1 MIESSAFIITEE
13 DKIFSERI
21 IDLIKKGK
29 GMEAIYN
36 LAIYF
41 LDNYFIITPSDTE
54 EIYIYNNGIYYPF
67 GKEILCIKIE
77 GMLGMFSST
86 SIVNEVLNRIKRR
99 TLRNRRYLVEPKDK
113 ICLANGVLNLNDLMF
128 VPHNPNLIFFNKVPV
143 SYNPTTD
150 CSKIKKF
157 LSEVVSEQDK
167 IILQE
172 LVGYCLYKDYS
183 IQKAFIL
190 LGKGSNGK
198 STFLKLLERFLGASN
213 VSSVSLQMLEANR
226 FASSALFGKLANIFA
241 DLSSKSLSST
251 TTFKLLTG
259 EDSIRGEKKF
269 QNEFFFDNYAK
280 LIFATNQVPHSEE
293 NSDAFYRRIILI
305 DFPNQFLDEKADK
318 FLLNKLSTNEELS
331 GFLNFALEGLKRL
344 LANGDFSYNKSLKE
358 VQDLYQKLSDSVASF
373 AFEMLETSVQDYI
386 IKTKLYSI
394 YCEFCRKNKYPIRPE
409 NKFHGELQKHIT
421 VEAYRPK
428 EADDRPYCWKGIKL
442 KGLASQTTQT

>member
-1 MIESSAFIITEE
+1 MIEQKAFTITEN
-13 DKIFSERI
+13 DKIFSQGI
-21 IDLIKKGK
+21 IDLINRGE
-29 GMEAIYN
+29 GLEAVYK

-41 LDNYFIITPSDTE
+41 LENYFIITPSDTE
-54 EIYIYNNGIYYPF
+54 EVFIYNNGIYYPF

-77 GMLGMFSST
+77 GMLGKYSST

-113 ICLANGVLNLNDLMF
+113 ICLANGVLNIKDLIF
-128 VPHNPNLIFFNKVPV
+128 VPHNPNLVFFNKIPV
-143 SYNPTTD
+143 SYNPSLD
-150 CSKIKKF
+150 CIKIKKF

-167 IILQE
+167 KILQE

-213 VSSVSLQMLEANR
+213 VSSVSLQMLESNR

-241 DLSSKSLSST
+241 DLSSKALSST

-280 LIFATNQVPHSEE
+280 LIFATNQIPYSEE
-293 NSDAFYRRIILI
+293 SSDAFYRRIILI

-318 FLLNKLSTNEELS
+318 FLLDKLSTPEELS
-331 GFLNFALEGLKRL
+331 GFLNFGLEGLKHL
-344 LANGDFSYNKSLKE
+344 LANGDFSYNKTLKE
-358 VQDLYQKLSDSVASF
+358 VQELYVRLSDSVA
-373 AFEMLETSVQDYI
+373 AFVIEMLEPSTESYLV
-386 IKTKLYSI
+386 KTKLYSL
-394 YCEFCRKNKYPIRPE
+394 YCDYCRKNKYPIRPE
-409 NKFHGELQKHIT
+409 NTFHKDIQKQILIET
-421 VEAYRPK
+421 YRPK
-428 EADDRPYCWKGIKL
+428 EDDYRPYCWKGVKL
-442 KGLASQTTQT
+442 KSLTSQTTQT